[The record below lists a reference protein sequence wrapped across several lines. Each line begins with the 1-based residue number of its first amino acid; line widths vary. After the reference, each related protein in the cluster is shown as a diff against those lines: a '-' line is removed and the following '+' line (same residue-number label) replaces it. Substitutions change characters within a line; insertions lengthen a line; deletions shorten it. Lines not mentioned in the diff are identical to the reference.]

1 MFKETSKN
9 QRMIAAGVA
18 VLLGFYL
25 MIIAPTQ
32 AMSTLKL
39 ALHSVME
46 RLIPFDPDFYTAV
59 PILGATFG
67 IWLILIT
74 FGGSL
79 LLVMAYSIYKGNLN
93 ARATGLGISAIASV
107 AGMTMF
113 IPWMVLI
120 VSDYSQGPVSGILP
134 PPTDVTKAP
143 SVLWIMVIGL
153 IGYFTFL
160 LMDKDN
166 IKNKIYKTIVY
177 TGIGIVAGM
186 VFMNAQHGVRY
197 FEFIPE
203 YLTDNATLQKY
214 DNPLGNAYTNL
225 DYYDALALT
234 TISQAQVNELKAD
247 EPVAIVHKDKT
258 VEQMVVKKSKPEY
271 NPNTLS
277 LFLGGYGN
285 YIASYLMIFMIP
297 FVFLRKKWAY
307 NTLLTVTLFSAIAT
321 YWNAIIRGSFE
332 WVIGGT
338 MSLGLL
344 VFLLIPVFKQFLVE
358 LENTETVVSE

>member
-1 MFKETSKN
+1 MKETSKN
-9 QRMIAAGVA
+9 QRIIAAVVA
-18 VLLGFYL
+18 VLVGLYL
-25 MIIAPTQ
+25 LILAPTQ

-39 ALHSVME
+39 ALHAVME

-67 IWLILIT
+67 IWMILIA
-74 FGGSL
+74 FGGAL
-79 LLVMAYSIYKGNLN
+79 LLVVAKGMYNGSIN
-93 ARATGLGISAIASV
+93 ARAAGMGVTGIGAV

-120 VSDYSQGPVSGILP
+120 VSDYSQGPVSGISP
-134 PPTDVTKAP
+134 PPADVSMTP
-143 SVLWIMVIGL
+143 PVLWIMAISL
-153 IGYFTFL
+153 LGYFTFL
-160 LMDKDN
+160 LSDKDS

-177 TGIGIVAGM
+177 TGIGVVAGM

-203 YLTDNATLQKY
+203 YLNEHENLDRH
-214 DNPLGNAYTNL
+214 DNPYGNAYTNL
-225 DYYDALALT
+225 DYYDALGLT
-234 TISQAQVNELKAD
+234 TISQAQMDVIKAD
-247 EPVAIVHKDKT
+247 ESIAIVHKDKT
-258 VEQMVVKKSKPEY
+258 VEQIVVKKSVPTY
-271 NPNTLS
+271 NANTIA

-285 YIASYLMIFMIP
+285 YIASYMMMFMVP
-297 FVFLRKKWAY
+297 FVFLRKRWGY
-307 NTLLTVTLFSAIAT
+307 NTLLTVTILSMTAS
-321 YWNAIIRGSFE
+321 YWNAIVRGSFE

-358 LENTETVVSE
+358 DEEEVQA

>member
-1 MFKETSKN
+1 MFKQTTKM
-9 QRMIAAGVA
+9 QRMIAAVVA
-18 VLLGFYL
+18 VVVGLYLL
-25 MIIAPTQ
+25 IIAPTQ

-39 ALHSVME
+39 ALHAVME

-59 PILGATFG
+59 PILGTTFD
-67 IWLILIT
+67 IWIILLT

-79 LLVMAYSIYKGNLN
+79 LLVLAYKIYQGSLN
-93 ARATGLGISAIASV
+93 ARATGLGITAIASV

-120 VSDYSQGPVSGILP
+120 VSDYSNGPVAGIMP
-134 PPTDVTKAP
+134 PPADVKIMP
-143 SVLWIMVIGL
+143 SVIWIMFIGL
-153 IGYFTFL
+153 AGYFTFL
-160 LMDKDN
+160 LADKDS
-166 IKNKIYKTIVY
+166 IKNKIFKTIVY

-203 YLTDNATLQKY
+203 YLTDTPNLQRY
-214 DNPLGNAYTNL
+214 DNPYGNKHTNL

-234 TISQAQVNELKAD
+234 TISQAQMDKIKAD
-247 EPVAIVHKDKT
+247 EEVLIVHKDKT
-258 VEQMVVKKSKPEY
+258 TEKIVVKKSIPEY
-271 NPNTLS
+271 NPNTIS

-285 YIASYLMIFMIP
+285 YLASFLMIFMIP

-307 NTLLTVTLFSAIAT
+307 NAMLMATLFSVVAT
-321 YWNAIIRGSFE
+321 YWNAIVRGSFE

-338 MSLGLL
+338 LSLGLL
-344 VFLLIPVFKQFLVE
+344 IFMILPIFKQFLVE
-358 LENTETVVSE
+358 EDESKEITE